1 MFASPSN
8 PGIQNGDE
16 GLALVNQ
23 DGVVYEFLSYEGTFK
38 ASNSYARNILST
50 DVGVQEREGSPASH
64 SLQRLS
70 DGSTKWTGPL
80 SNSRGQPN
88 FGATAKPSRSPTK
101 RPTKSPTKAPATA
114 APTKAPATAAPTKAP
129 ATAAPTKAPATA
141 APTKAPATVAP
152 TKAPATAAPTKA
164 PATAAPTKAP
174 ATVAPTLSYNIDL
187 DLFGIDASDSA
198 LFTNAKLRWESII
211 RGDLSDI
218 STTGLAPPAAG
229 CAYPSVVD
237 DLYICARFVPIDG
250 PFNVVGFAGPQYIR
264 TLNSLTII
272 GDMVLD
278 SADVGFIRSLGFFGT
293 VVLHEMGHVFGM
305 FLTFWQKLLLTFTY
319 SLKIT
324 IFCFTEQV

>member
-152 TKAPATAAPTKA
+152 T
-164 PATAAPTKAP
+164 
-174 ATVAPTLSYNIDL
+174 LSYNIDL

-250 PFNVVGFAGPQYIR
+250 PFTVVGFAGPQYIR

>member
-114 APTKAPATAAPTKAP
+114 APTKAPATA
-129 ATAAPTKAPATA
+129 
-141 APTKAPATVAP
+141 AP